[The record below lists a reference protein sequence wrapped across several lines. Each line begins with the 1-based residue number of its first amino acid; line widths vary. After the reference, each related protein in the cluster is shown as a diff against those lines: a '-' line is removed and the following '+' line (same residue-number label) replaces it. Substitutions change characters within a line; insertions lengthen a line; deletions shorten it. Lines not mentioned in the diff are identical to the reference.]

1 MERTMCLDQ
10 VCVDWLLVGSA
21 AVRLGTDKAFVL
33 KLADWCKVE
42 DHEGVRG
49 SLLFF

>member
-1 MERTMCLDQ
+1 VWTE
-10 VCVDWLLVGSA
+10 LVAGSA
-21 AVRLGTDKAFVL
+21 AVRLGTDKAFML

-49 SLLFF
+49 LLS